1 MKLPLPL
8 QKLVKPGK
16 TWIVLGVALAVGIFA
31 AIAVR
36 AYIVGRVEAL
46 EAQTRGHTVNVVV
59 AKQDLPKGERLT
71 PENVAVRPI
80 PVDFAHTNAVVPE
93 SFDRIEGEAL
103 DHPVKGGEMI
113 LWSLLE
119 SRKAPSFSARV
130 AAGRRAITVPVDEI
144 NSISGMLEPGD
155 VVDLLATIEQNG
167 RSTTFALLQDVQV
180 LATGQ
185 HADDVANG
193 GERRQFT
200 TVTLDTTPEEAQQV
214 VVAREAGKLT
224 ALLRNPQDHARLE
237 ALRGDLAALLGQAA
251 RGSDAQVPV
260 LYGGQSGRIPAEGLR
275 LGHYVAEGERP
286 ANAAAPASMPSLAGN
301 TVPSAPR
308 F

>member
-8 QKLVKPGK
+8 QKLIKPGK

-31 AIAVR
+31 AVAVR
-36 AYIVGRVEAL
+36 TYIAGRVEAL
-46 EAQTRGHTVNVVV
+46 EAQTRGQTINVVV

-80 PVDFAHTNAVVPE
+80 PADFAHTNAVVPE

-103 DHPVKGGEMI
+103 GHPVKGGEMI

-185 HADDVANG
+185 RAEDITPG
-193 GERRQFT
+193 GERREFT
-200 TVTLDTTPEEAQQV
+200 TVTLDTTPEEAHQV

-224 ALLRNPQDHARLE
+224 ALLRNPQDHARLQT
-237 ALRGDLAALLGQAA
+237 LRGDLAALLGQGV
-251 RGSDAQVPV
+251 RGGEAQVPV
-260 LYGGQSGRIPAEGLR
+260 LYGGQSGRIPPEGLR
-275 LGHYVAEGERP
+275 LGPYVPEGERRSGVAVP
-286 ANAAAPASMPSLAGN
+286 AAAPLLTGN
-301 TVPSAPR
+301 APTSPPR